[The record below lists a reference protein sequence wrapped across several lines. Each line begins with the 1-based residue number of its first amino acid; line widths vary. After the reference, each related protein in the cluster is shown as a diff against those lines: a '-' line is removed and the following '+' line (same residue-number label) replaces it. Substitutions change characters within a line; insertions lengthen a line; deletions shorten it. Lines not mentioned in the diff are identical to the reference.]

1 MTKFSLEILDVL
13 ISNRATV
20 SMKSLSIPQIREKML
35 SKKKKSYST
44 IYRHLLRLTKQG
56 YVKNALDDGL
66 ASTYIITDTGKRLH
80 DTLYK

>member
-1 MTKFSLEILDVL
+1 M
-13 ISNRATV
+13 
-20 SMKSLSIPQIREKML
+20 

-56 YVKNALDDGL
+56 YVENALDDGL